1 MPYKDKEKRKAY
13 HKSWREAN
21 KEKVKASKKAWRE
34 ANKEKVKASNKSYRE
49 ANKEKN
55 KATKKAYYEANKE
68 KLKASHKAYYEAN
81 KEELKAY
88 RSHYAKNNKGLI
100 NAYNSKRQADKI
112 RATPLWANL
121 EKIKEIYKNCPK
133 GYHVD
138 HIIPLRSE
146 YVCGLHVENNLQYL
160 TATENLQKSN
170 NIIDKYL

>member
-1 MPYKDKEKRKAY
+1 MSYKDKEKIKAY
-13 HKSWREAN
+13 HKA
-21 KEKVKASKKAWRE
+21 
-34 ANKEKVKASNKSYRE
+34 YR
-49 ANKEKN
+49 
-55 KATKKAYYEANKE
+55 EANKE

-170 NIIDKYL
+170 NIINKYL